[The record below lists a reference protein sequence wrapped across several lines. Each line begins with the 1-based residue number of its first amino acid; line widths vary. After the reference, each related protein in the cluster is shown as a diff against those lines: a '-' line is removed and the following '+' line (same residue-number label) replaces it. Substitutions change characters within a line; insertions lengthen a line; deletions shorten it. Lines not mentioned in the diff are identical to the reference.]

1 MATNSQ
7 NRNSTKWFSFSNVSA
22 VVMAAFFIA
31 MFFSPELKG
40 IVIQGLMRIGLFQP
54 DVPEGRAVK
63 TKLLITSNAAF
74 RDENGVLVKLSD
86 LKGKVVFI
94 NFWATWC
101 PPCIAEMPSIDKLY
115 MKYKGYNDVVFLM
128 VDVDGKI
135 ESSVE
140 FMKKRK
146 FMLPVYAPA
155 SAIPVEYFS
164 GSMPTTVILN
174 KSSNVVFQQVGAAD
188 YSNSEVAEFINKLRL

>member
-1 MATNSQ
+1 
-7 NRNSTKWFSFSNVSA
+7 
-22 VVMAAFFIA
+22 MAAFVIA
-31 MFFSPELKG
+31 MFFSPDLKG
-40 IVIQGLMRIGLFQP
+40 ILIQGLMRIGLFQP
-54 DVPEGRAVK
+54 DVPEGGGVK
-63 TKLLITSNAAF
+63 TKLSFTSDAAF
-74 RDENGVLVKLSD
+74 RDKNGALVKLSD

-101 PPCIAEMPSIDKLY
+101 PPCIAEMPSIDKLHR
-115 MKYKGYNDVVFLM
+115 KYKGYNEVVFLM

-140 FMKKRK
+140 FMKKRN
-146 FMLPVYAPA
+146 FMLQVYTPA

-164 GSMPTTVILN
+164 GSMPTTVILD

-188 YSNSEVAEFINKLRL
+188 YSNIEVAVFIDKLRL